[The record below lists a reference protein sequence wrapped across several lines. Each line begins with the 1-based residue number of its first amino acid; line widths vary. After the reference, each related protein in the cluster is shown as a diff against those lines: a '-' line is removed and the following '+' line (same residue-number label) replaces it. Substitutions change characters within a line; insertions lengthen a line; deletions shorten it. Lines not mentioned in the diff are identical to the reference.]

1 MGAERTEIPLLV
13 KGTGRAH
20 TVLKNS
26 MCPYSTPEGFMGAE
40 RTEMPLPVKG
50 TERAYTE
57 LKKQYVPV

>member
-1 MGAERTEIPLLV
+1 
-13 KGTGRAH
+13 
-20 TVLKNS
+20 
-26 MCPYSTPEGFMGAE
+26 MGAE